1 MFYSLGTRIAST
13 GDKELRDPWR
23 YARMENLNANHTI
36 DESRAAVLLGLPLPE
51 LRWFS
56 RVLGL
61 GHREEIGSAA
71 HTVFTYE
78 ELKRLSS
85 EAAASGK

>member
-1 MFYSLGTRIAST
+1 M
-13 GDKELRDPWR
+13 D
-23 YARMENLNANHTI
+23 NLESNLTV
-36 DESRAAVLLGLPLPE
+36 DECRAAALLGIPLPD

-61 GHREEIGSAA
+61 GHMEDTGSAT

-85 EAAASGK
+85 EAAASAK

>member
-1 MFYSLGTRIAST
+1 
-13 GDKELRDPWR
+13 
-23 YARMENLNANHTI
+23 MENLEADHTI
-36 DESRAAVLLGLPLPE
+36 DECTAAALLGLALTD

-56 RVLGL
+56 RALRL
-61 GHREEIGSAA
+61 GHKEDVGNAT

-85 EAAASGK
+85 EAAASAK

>member
-1 MFYSLGTRIAST
+1 MCYSLETRDA
-13 GDKELRDPWR
+13 GDRLDMADLGPK
-23 YARMENLNANHTI
+23 TII
-36 DESRAAVLLGLPLPE
+36 DEHRAAVLLGLTLPE

-61 GHREEIGSAA
+61 GNKQDSGNAS
-71 HTVFTYE
+71 HTFFTYD

-85 EAAASGK
+85 AAAASAK

>member
-1 MFYSLGTRIAST
+1 MADLESNGIV
-13 GDKELRDPWR
+13 
-23 YARMENLNANHTI
+23 
-36 DESRAAVLLGLPLPE
+36 DEHRAAVLLGLTPPE

-61 GHREEIGSAA
+61 GHKQEDGDASQ
-71 HTVFTYE
+71 TVFTYE

-85 EAAASGK
+85 AAAASAK

>member
-1 MFYSLGTRIAST
+1 MADLG
-13 GDKELRDPWR
+13 P
-23 YARMENLNANHTI
+23 NAI
-36 DESRAAVLLGLPLPE
+36 VDERRAAVLLGLTPLE

-61 GHREEIGSAA
+61 GQKVEGETVPQ
-71 HTVFTYE
+71 TVFTYE

-85 EAAASGK
+85 AAAASAK

>member
-1 MFYSLGTRIAST
+1 MADHGSNGIV
-13 GDKELRDPWR
+13 E
-23 YARMENLNANHTI
+23 EHH
-36 DESRAAVLLGLPLPE
+36 AAVLLGLTHPE

-61 GHREEIGSAA
+61 GRKQESGDAWQI
-71 HTVFTYE
+71 VFTYE

-85 EAAASGK
+85 AAAASAK

>member
-1 MFYSLGTRIAST
+1 MPELGSNI
-13 GDKELRDPWR
+13 
-23 YARMENLNANHTI
+23 I
-36 DESRAAVLLGLPLPE
+36 VDEYRAAALLGLPLPD

-61 GHREEIGSAA
+61 GRKEAIGDAA
-71 HTVFTYE
+71 RTVFTYD

-85 EAAASGK
+85 EAAASSK